1 MKKAD
6 IAMIALIAS
15 VSVLLSFFIAKSIFG
30 DVYSGSVKVKTI
42 DKIDS
47 SIVEPSKEIFNENA
61 INPTIPINIVGTD
74 TSTNSGS

>member
-6 IAMIALIAS
+6 IAMIVLIAS

-30 DVYSGSVKVKTI
+30 DVYSGSAKVKTI

-47 SIVEPSKEIFNENA
+47 SIVDPSKEIFNENA

>member
-30 DVYSGSVKVKTI
+30 DVYSGSAKVKTI

-47 SIVEPSKEIFNENA
+47 SIIEPSKEIFNENA
-61 INPTIPINIVGTD
+61 INPTVPINIVGTD
-74 TSTNSGS
+74 TSTDSGS

>member
-1 MKKAD
+1 
-6 IAMIALIAS
+6 MIVLIAS

-30 DVYSGSVKVKTI
+30 DVYSGSAKVKTI

-47 SIVEPSKEIFNENA
+47 SIVDPSKEIFNENA